1 MKKKQEKKRSFRDVQ
16 QEFITLLEAGLR
28 TAGRVT
34 KREFD
39 RAVDGARETL
49 ERKYGKEKLDR
60 LSENVKNNWEETMQ
74 KMRNAGARIEADESF
89 RKGKETAVKILQEL
103 SDTIKRAAE
112 NLEASLSDKVTYH
125 SGQVVDKGVYLC
137 NTCRKIQE
145 LKRRR
150 KLPVC
155 PECGSS
161 EYRMA

>member
-1 MKKKQEKKRSFRDVQ
+1 M
-16 QEFITLLEAGLR
+16 LEAGLR

-39 RAVDGARETL
+39 RACDNVRSRL
-49 ERKYGKEKLDR
+49 ERKYGKEKMED
-60 LSENVKNNWEETMQ
+60 LSERMKSNWEDTVQ
-74 KMRNAGARIEADESF
+74 KIRRTGQKIEADEAF
-89 RKGKETAVKILQEL
+89 RKGKAIGVKILEDL
-103 SDTIKRAAE
+103 AATLKTAAE

-125 SGQVVDKGVYLC
+125 AGQTVDKGVYLC
-137 NTCRKIQE
+137 NQCRKIQE
-145 LKRRR
+145 AKRRK

>member
-1 MKKKQEKKRSFRDVQ
+1 MKKQEKKRSFRDVQ
-16 QEFITLLEAGLR
+16 DEFLTLLEEGLR

-39 RAVDGARETL
+39 RACDSVRETL
-49 ERKYGKEKLDR
+49 ERKYGKEKMEN
-60 LSENVKNNWEETMQ
+60 LSETIKSNWEDTMQ
-74 KMRNAGARIEADESF
+74 KLRRAGAKIEADHSF
-89 RKGKETAVKILQEL
+89 RKGKETAVKILEDL
-103 SDTIKRAAE
+103 ADAIKRAAE

-125 SGQVVDKGVYLC
+125 AGQVVDKGVYLC
-137 NTCRKIQE
+137 NNCRKIQE